1 LGCVGR
7 GICAP
12 EDAGCGCMG
21 MCLYMYCMLRRRHSW
36 KQDKRHTRRHGLLV
50 PALSADM
57 SLPACAPLGSFAKR
71 LRARVGDEA
80 FDSPVVCRVHGQP
93 GRERL

>member
-1 LGCVGR
+1 MRLHGHVLVHVLHA
-7 GICAP
+7 AP
-12 EDAGCGCMG
+12 ATFLETG
-21 MCLYMYCMLRRRHSW
+21 
-36 KQDKRHTRRHGLLV
+36 QETHTRRHGLLV

-93 GRERL
+93 GCERL